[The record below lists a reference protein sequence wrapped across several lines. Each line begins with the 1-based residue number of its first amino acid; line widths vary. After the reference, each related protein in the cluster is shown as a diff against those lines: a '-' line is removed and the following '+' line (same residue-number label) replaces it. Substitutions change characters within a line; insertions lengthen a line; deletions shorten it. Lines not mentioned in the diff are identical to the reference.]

1 MVDHTSAEE
10 LAGRLGRY
18 AGELV
23 RLVPEV
29 ADRVPGL
36 PAALRSDPETERY
49 RLFDATAA
57 WLGAA
62 SADDPVVLV
71 LDDLQWATKPTL
83 LLLRHVVRSAEPT
96 RLLVLGTYRDSEL
109 DHEHPLVELLADLRR
124 HAGVERLSLAGLDAS
139 GVARF
144 MEQVAGHPLTD
155 EDLLLAGPSTRRPRA
170 TRSSCARCCAT

>member
-1 MVDHTSAEE
+1 MPYQPFVEALRHLVDHTVAEE

-62 SADDPVVLV
+62 SAEAPVLLV

-83 LLLRHVVRSAEPT
+83 LLLRHVVRSTEPT

-109 DHEHPLVELLADLRR
+109 A
-124 HAGVERLSLAGLDAS
+124 
-139 GVARF
+139 
-144 MEQVAGHPLTD
+144 
-155 EDLLLAGPSTRRPRA
+155 
-170 TRSSCARCCAT
+170 